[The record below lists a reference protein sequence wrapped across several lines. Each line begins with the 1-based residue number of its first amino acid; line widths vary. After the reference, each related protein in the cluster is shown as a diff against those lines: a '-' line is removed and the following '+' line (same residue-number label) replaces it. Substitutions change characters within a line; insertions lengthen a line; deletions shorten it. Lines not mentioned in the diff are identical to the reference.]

1 MRYKILPAA
10 LIAAVA
16 FSCDTTGIKKDP
28 KKEKEQ
34 KHESGKGVEH
44 PGDVQIVSNG
54 KEDLKPG
61 KTVTAYEDKT
71 GIKINWFEQGTG
83 EMLKDGEVV
92 KINYDVKLENGTL
105 VDGNQLL
112 NKDWLPFLVGYGV
125 QTKGWDIAF
134 KKLRVGDFVE
144 IILPGDMARGKKG
157 VKGLIPPNAVNIIH
171 VRVLGHL
178 SPTKVVDGTKIWLL
192 EQNESETLRAGEENT
207 IDFHYMVGTQS
218 NPKYDIS
225 YRRQEPFT
233 MKFSDFGIVRGLK
246 KGLLNSKRSDKIWIL
261 VPASEAYGD
270 KGLVDLVKPGESLFY
285 DVFIMDVR

>member
-10 LIAAVA
+10 LIAALA
-16 FSCDTTGIKKDP
+16 FSCDTSGVKKDP
-28 KKEKEQ
+28 KKNDAPA
-34 KHESGKGVEH
+34 SANLTSKGDLKTV
-44 PGDVQIVSNG
+44 PTG
-54 KEDLKPG
+54 KEALKPG
-61 KTVTAYEDKT
+61 KVVTAEEDKS

-83 EMLKDGEVV
+83 ELLKDGEVV
-92 KINYDVKLENGTL
+92 KINYDVRLEDGTL

-112 NKDWLPFLVGYGV
+112 NKDWLPFMVGYGL

-134 KKLRVGDFVE
+134 KKLRVGDFVG

-171 VRVLGHL
+171 VRILGRL

-192 EQNESETLRAGEENT
+192 EQNEGETLRAGEENT
-207 IDFHYMVGTQS
+207 VDFHYMVGTQS

-225 YRRQEPFT
+225 YRRDQPFT

-261 VPASEAYGD
+261 VPPAEGYGD